1 MQIFKSKHNGSDFCQ
16 IYATKDELQNEEIQ
30 EKINNIKKSE
40 SKVAMF
46 VSGDDEYLKIIE
58 RIIMLEVSMIWE
70 NVPKFFKH

>member
-1 MQIFKSKHNGSDFCQ
+1 MQIFKSKHNGLDFCQ
-16 IYATKDELQNEEIQ
+16 IYATKDELQNE

-58 RIIMLEVSMIWE
+58 RIIMLEVE
-70 NVPKFFKH
+70 KRNVLWYNSSNI